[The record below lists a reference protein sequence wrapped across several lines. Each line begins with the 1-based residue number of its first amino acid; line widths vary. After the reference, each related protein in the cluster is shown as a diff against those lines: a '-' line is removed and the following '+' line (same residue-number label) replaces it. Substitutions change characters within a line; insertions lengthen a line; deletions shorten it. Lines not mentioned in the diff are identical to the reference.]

1 MTTEVLPARRI
12 RGDIEVPADKA
23 IGHRAALIG
32 AIADGTTRAK
42 NFPESA
48 DCLSTLRCLE
58 RLGVSIEREAAGFG
72 GTVRITGKG
81 LGGLEGPDSILDA
94 GNSGTTVRMLS
105 GILAGHPFSA
115 TLIGDDSLSRRP
127 MERIVRPL
135 EAFGARFETTDG
147 HLPLTITGGDI
158 RAIDYPLPVP
168 SAQVKSAVLFAGL
181 HAEGTTVIHEPVRT
195 RDHTEIALAA
205 SGAALRVVE
214 ASGDQPG
221 LVRRIEVDG
230 GRRLSAR
237 SIRIP
242 GDLSSAAF
250 LISAG
255 LLVPDSQLRL
265 SGVGVNPSRSEF
277 LALTQEIGGQIL
289 VEFLRA
295 EDGEAVADLVV
306 GSSSL
311 RPINVP
317 AEAAAGLID
326 ELPILA
332 VLGVCGPGRVM
343 IRGAGELR
351 LKETDRIHAL
361 ASNLEAIGA
370 TVEEFE
376 DGLVAECDGPVE
388 GGTVSS
394 FGDHRIAMAFGVA
407 GLVSRSGVRID
418 NAECVDVS
426 FPGFFGLLDTLTER

>member
-1 MTTEVLPARRI
+1 M
-12 RGDIEVPADKA
+12 PADKA

-32 AIADGTTRAK
+32 AIAEGTTSAT
-42 NFPESA
+42 NFPKSA

-58 RLGVSIEREAAGFG
+58 RLGVTIEREDDSLG
-72 GTVRITGKG
+72 GTVRMTGKG
-81 LGGLEGPDSILDA
+81 LGGLAGPGSRLDA

-105 GILAGHPFSA
+105 GILAGHPFSS
-115 TLIGDDSLSRRP
+115 TLVGDESLSRRP

-135 EAFGARFETTDG
+135 ESFGARFETTDG
-147 HLPLTITGGDI
+147 HLPLTITGGELQ
-158 RAIDYPLPVP
+158 AIDYTLPVA

-181 HAEGTTVIHEPVRT
+181 HAAGTTVVHEPVRT

-205 SGAALRVVE
+205 SGAAVRVVE
-214 ASGDQPG
+214 ESGQHG
-221 LVRRIEVDG
+221 RVRRIEVDG

-242 GDLSSAAF
+242 GDVSSAAF
-250 LISAG
+250 LIAAG
-255 LLVPDSQLRL
+255 LLISDSQLRL

-277 LALTQEIGGQIL
+277 LALIQEIGGQVL
-289 VEFLRA
+289 VEGLRA

-306 GSSSL
+306 GPSSL

-332 VLGVCGPGRVM
+332 VLGVCGPGRVT

-351 LKETDRIHAL
+351 LKETDRIRAL
-361 ASNLEAIGA
+361 AVNLEAIGA

-407 GLVSRSGVRID
+407 GLVSRSGVRIED
-418 NAECVDVS
+418 ADCVEIS
-426 FPGFFGLLDTLTER
+426 FPGFFELIDSLIER